1 MHSYRHSA
9 VLRFWRAD
17 AESLVCY
24 DARSGNLFALEPF
37 SSDIVQALV
46 SHGGDPESL
55 LVHMRRMGWDEDGL
69 DEELSRVLDQLVS
82 IELIERVGD

>member
-1 MHSYRHSA
+1 M
-9 VLRFWRAD
+9 
-17 AESLVCY
+17 
-24 DARSGNLFALEPF
+24 
-37 SSDIVQALV
+37 
-46 SHGGDPESL
+46 SHGGDPQSL